1 MTEENGPTMPTSH
14 VTAFLLEATV
24 PDNTEPP
31 LGPDCLYG
39 LYTSWCLLNRITP
52 LEELQLRDVLQHQGI
67 DPLNLRRRIT
77 GPAAA
82 DYILSSYP
90 VT

>member
-1 MTEENGPTMPTSH
+1 MISH
-14 VTAFLLEATV
+14 FQRFLDEATV
-24 PDNTEPP
+24 PDPEAAV

-39 LYTSWCLLNRITP
+39 LYVSWCLLHRIRPVTDIDF
-52 LEELQLRDVLQHQGI
+52 RTGMDHCGI
-67 DPLNLRRRIT
+67 DMHHCRLEMS

-90 VT
+90 GTDQN

>member
-1 MTEENGPTMPTSH
+1 MAISH
-14 VTAFLLEATV
+14 FERFLLDATA
-24 PDNTEPP
+24 PDDTHCP

-39 LYTSWCLLNRITP
+39 LYTSWCLLHSIAPVDDIAFRAAM
-52 LEELQLRDVLQHQGI
+52 ERCGI
-67 DPLNLRRRIT
+67 DLRNSRRRMK

-90 VT
+90 ATA